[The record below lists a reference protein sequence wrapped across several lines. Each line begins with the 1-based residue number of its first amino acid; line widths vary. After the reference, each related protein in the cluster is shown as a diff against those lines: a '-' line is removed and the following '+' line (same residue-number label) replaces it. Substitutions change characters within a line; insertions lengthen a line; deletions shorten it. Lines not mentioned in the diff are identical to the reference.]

1 MLHICF
7 CFISLSSSVPQLFVI
22 AFDDGEPVKTNST
35 LVEITVLQPSRIPI
49 FTQEEYRLVS
59 SAVFCP
65 LDSQNMREKSCR
77 VSPGPYFCLFNTF
90 QVSMLPLCEL
100 SGLEL
105 PSMTMKIQ
113 FLVRVLSGTDDNC
126 ALLFPEPLIRFLQVF
141 LPCFLFPAWLMSQ
154 LLVWICIRA
163 SGWMRLIIAAINI
176 ICFSPKATGSL
187 PLSSLEAS
195 FDNIKCLD
203 H

>member
-7 CFISLSSSVPQLFVI
+7 CFISFISLSSSVPQLFVI

-65 LDSQNMREKSCR
+65 SGSQNMCEKSSR
-77 VSPGPYFCLFNTF
+77 VCPGPYFCLFNTF
-90 QVSMLPLCEL
+90 QVSMLPLCDL

-113 FLVRVLSGTDDNC
+113 FLVRALPGTDYNC
-126 ALLFPEPLIRFLQVF
+126 DVSWTLNKILAGLLALLSV
-141 LPCFLFPAWLMSQ
+141 PCMTDESAFSVNMHYSFWVDAADHHCYKPNLFPSKGNGQ
-154 LLVWICIRA
+154 LSFEFIR
-163 SGWMRLIIAAINI
+163 SR
-176 ICFSPKATGSL
+176 FRQY
-187 PLSSLEAS
+187 
-195 FDNIKCLD
+195 
-203 H
+203 